1 MYKVENVDLTE
12 QAYVAV
18 RNLILT
24 QELKPNQKL
33 YQEKLAERLGISRTP
48 LLSAFAKLERE
59 MLLVYVQR
67 RGYFVRSVTPEELI
81 SIYEIRL
88 RLEPLG
94 AYEAAKVCDT
104 AQIERLVKSLEAL
117 QELSP
122 DAMLERF
129 PSYDY
134 EFHSVIM
141 QMSGNEFLSK
151 MMSSFNLIVLGN
163 ITGMYRDIQDSLKE
177 HGLILEALKHGD
189 TKTVEK
195 AMYNHIVVAKKRIA
209 QQTSEKKSHE

>member
-12 QAYVAV
+12 QAYIAV
-18 RNLILT
+18 RDLILS

-94 AYEAAKVCDT
+94 ASEAALACDESKIKIL
-104 AQIERLVKSLEAL
+104 AQQSQALGKLSPEAL
-117 QELSP
+117 
-122 DAMLERF
+122 LEQF
-129 PSYDY
+129 PKYDY

-141 QMSGNEFLSK
+141 QMSGNEFLTK
-151 MMSSFNLIVLGN
+151 MISSFNLIVLGN
-163 ITGMYRDIQDSLKE
+163 ITGMYRNLQGSIKD
-177 HGLILEALKHGD
+177 HALILEAIQQGD
-189 TKTVEK
+189 AK
-195 AMYNHIVVAKKRIA
+195 AAETAMFNHIAVAKNRIA
-209 QQTSEKKSHE
+209 HEISEKHNHE